1 MSILTHFDPLDSP
14 MEEQISTTR
23 PTDLEENLIL
33 THRICI
39 WKSKPL
45 QEALQILNKLRHPTA
60 EIFAFITMFY
70 SVVYPSNVLFGVGH
84 G

>member
-33 THRICI
+33 PC
-39 WKSKPL
+39 
-45 QEALQILNKLRHPTA
+45 
-60 EIFAFITMFY
+60 
-70 SVVYPSNVLFGVGH
+70 
-84 G
+84 